1 MIARRFQSN
10 FDWDVGPVLSLTVCG
25 GVKELVVG
33 TERSTAGLASMTPVS
48 RLRVAKLAALL
59 AAVVVSGRPAR
70 ADSIAPLGDAQAL
83 NAPQA
88 VDGTFAVGV
97 SNGNVVGGYY
107 SAANLNHGF
116 LYNGNSFSPLDFP
129 GSTTTMTSGI
139 SGQNIVGFYTDASNA
154 THGFLYNGQAWTPL
168 DDPNGNNT
176 VAAGVSGNRIVG
188 YFRDGTTTQG
198 FLYDPANSPN
208 PFITLSDPT
217 PGAQST
223 VAYGIDGSEI
233 VGYFM
238 AGNHVHGFSY
248 IDGAYTTLDFPGSI
262 STAAYGVSG
271 GNIVGSYQDANGI
284 YHGFLYNG
292 TDWTALNVALPGAT
306 STQAYGISGNQVVG
320 EYIDT
325 SLVNHGF
332 IATLPVPGPSSIVL
346 LVSGA
351 LTAVALMRRRRGPPY
366 RQLPN
371 CI

>member
-1 MIARRFQSN
+1 MAM
-10 FDWDVGPVLSLTVCG
+10 LS
-25 GVKELVVG
+25 
-33 TERSTAGLASMTPVS
+33 AI
-48 RLRVAKLAALL
+48 L
-59 AAVVVSGRPAR
+59 AAVVVSGRPAC
-70 ADSIAPLGDAQAL
+70 AESIAPLGGRAPTL

-88 VDGTFAVGV
+88 ADGTFAVGV

-107 SAANLNHGF
+107 SAANMNHGF
-116 LYNGNSFSPLDFP
+116 LFNGNSFTPLDFP

-176 VAAGVSGNRIVG
+176 VAAGISGNRIVG
-188 YFRDGTTTQG
+188 YFSDGTKTQG

-208 PFITLSDPT
+208 PFVTLNDPT

-248 IDGAYTTLDFPGSI
+248 IGGAYTTLDFPGSI

-271 GNIVGSYQDANGI
+271 GDIVGAYQDASGI
-284 YHGFLYNG
+284 YHGFLIIARRL
-292 TDWTALNVALPGAT
+292 DRANVTLPGAT

-332 IATLPVPGPSSIVL
+332 IAAPPVPGPSSIVML
-346 LVSGA
+346 ASGA
-351 LTAVALMRRRRGPPY
+351 LTAVVLMRRRCWPHY
-366 RQLPN
+366 RQLPK